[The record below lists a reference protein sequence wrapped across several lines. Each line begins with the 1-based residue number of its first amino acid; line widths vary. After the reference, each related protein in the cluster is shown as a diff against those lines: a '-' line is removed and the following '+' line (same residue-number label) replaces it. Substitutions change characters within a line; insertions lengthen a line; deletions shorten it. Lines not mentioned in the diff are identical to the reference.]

1 MGVTVTTKARQNRI
15 KIATVALFALVLCT
29 LTATRFKTVST
40 HEFADNQWVDSV
52 FLSLNLDQKIGQ
64 CFMIATRSDRNEA
77 YYQQTENLILKHHV
91 GGLIFFQGTPYRQA
105 ALTNRYQ
112 RATKVPLLIGI
123 DGEWG
128 LAMRLDSAIGF
139 PRQMTLGAITN
150 DSLLYQMG
158 DQIGQQCNRLGIH
171 VNFAPVADI
180 NSNPRNPVIGM
191 RSFGED
197 RENVT
202 QKSLAYMGGLQHNK
216 IITTAK
222 HFPGHG
228 DTDLDSH
235 HTLPVVSHSANQLND
250 TDLYPFRRLIAG
262 GVTGIVTGHL
272 QVPALENTPHLAA
285 SLSEK
290 IVTQLLQN
298 EMGFRGLIF
307 TDAMNMRGVSQGR
320 TPADANL
327 KALLAGNDILL
338 YPESVAASVLTIK
351 AAICKG
357 TFTEEMLNGKVKK
370 ILRAKY
376 WAGLHKTQNID
387 LENVGTKINSTVAL
401 KLKDLLCQNAVTL
414 LANQDHLLPLTL
426 QTDDTLASVCIGLGY
441 NNTFQNTLNKYG
453 RFKHVAL
460 YEKPSSDE
468 MVDQIL
474 AQVSGAKTIILS
486 FHDTRKSL
494 SHPYVFP
501 PATLRLVSQLQ
512 QQSKVIFC
520 FFAIPYPLQFLPETS
535 AVVSAYEDSPAM
547 NQAVCK
553 LLFGEILSKGKLPV
567 SVDSKYKMGFGL

>member
-1 MGVTVTTKARQNRI
+1 MGVNITSKARQNRI
-15 KIATVALFALVLCT
+15 KIAMVALFALVLCM
-29 LTATRFKTVST
+29 LTATRSKSVSA
-40 HEFADNQWVDSV
+40 HEFAENQWVDSI
-52 FLSLNLDQKIGQ
+52 FMRLDLEQKIGQ
-64 CFMIATRSDRNEA
+64 CFMLATRSDRDEA
-77 YYQQTENLILKHHV
+77 YYKQTENLILKHNV

-128 LAMRLDSAIGF
+128 LAMRLDSVMGF
-139 PRQMTLGAITN
+139 PRQMTLGAITH
-150 DSLLYQMG
+150 DSLLFEMG

-197 RENVT
+197 RQNVT

-228 DTDLDSH
+228 DTSMDSH
-235 HTLPVVSHSANQLND
+235 HTLPMVSRSADQLIYS
-250 TDLYPFRRLIAG
+250 DLYPFKCLIAG
-262 GVTGIVTGHL
+262 GVTGVITGHL

-290 IVTQLLQN
+290 IVTQLLQK
-298 EMGFRGLIF
+298 EMGFKGLIF

-327 KALLAGNDILL
+327 KALIAGNDILL
-338 YPESVAASVLTIK
+338 YPESVAASIQTIK
-351 AAICKG
+351 AAIESGIFK
-357 TFTEEMLNGKVKK
+357 EEQLNFKVKK

-376 WAGLHKTQNID
+376 WAGLYRKQNID
-387 LENVGTKINSTVAL
+387 LQNISTKINTPMAREIN
-401 KLKDLLCQNAVTL
+401 DLLCQNAVTL
-414 LANQDHLLPLTL
+414 LANQNQLLPLTP
-426 QTDDTLASVCIGLGY
+426 QFTDTLASVCIGLEY
-441 NNTFQNTLNKYG
+441 NNAFQNALNKYG
-453 RFKHVAL
+453 CFKHVAF
-460 YEKPSSDE
+460 YTKPSSDE
-468 MVDQIL
+468 MVAQIL
-474 AQVSGAKTIILS
+474 ARVSGAKTVVLS

-494 SHPYVFP
+494 SQPYIFSS
-501 PATLRLVSQLQ
+501 ATLRLVSQLQ
-512 QQSKVIFC
+512 QQSKVVLC
-520 FFAIPYPLQFLPETS
+520 FFAIPYPLQLLPETS
-535 AVVSAYEDSPAM
+535 VVVSAYEDSPAM
-547 NQAVCK
+547 NQAVVK
-553 LLFGEILSKGKLPV
+553 LLFGEIKSKGKLPV
-567 SVDSKYKMGFGL
+567 SVNDKFKIGHGL